1 MSAHEILAPVLA
13 AVGGVSAAGVTGW
26 FLVRREREARQPADH
41 ASAVDGFDKLTARLD
56 GEVSR
61 LSRELTLVR
70 REREARVPADHAS
83 AVDGFDRLTARL
95 DGEVARL
102 SRELASVRQQL
113 AAASEEVA
121 ECERARHELEARVA
135 ALELQLVRNGVLERR
150 HHDHGPEGPER
161 RQP

>member
-1 MSAHEILAPVLA
+1 MSAHEVLAPVLA

-26 FLVRREREARQPADH
+26 FLVRREREARQPA
-41 ASAVDGFDKLTARLD
+41 
-56 GEVSR
+56 E
-61 LSRELTLVR
+61 
-70 REREARVPADHAS
+70 HAS

-150 HHDHGPEGPER
+150 HHDRGPEGPER